1 MWVSA
6 VGSSM
11 SLRSVGITV
20 AVSGA
25 AAEIMEVRTPSG
37 LTSRKTLAP
46 CSARNSTA
54 SPNRTASRTCR
65 TQYEACVASSANL
78 LPVRVETS
86 FRRGGEAGTEATIS
100 SNSPSTSSIW

>member
-1 MWVSA
+1 
-6 VGSSM
+6 M

-25 AAEIMEVRTPSG
+25 AAEIMEVSTPSG
-37 LTSRKTLAP
+37 LTSRKTPAP

-54 SPNRTASRTCR
+54 SLNRTASRTCR
-65 TQYEACVASSANL
+65 TQYDAWVAWSVSS

-100 SNSPSTSSIW
+100 SNSPSTSSM

>member
-1 MWVSA
+1 MAWVSA

-11 SLRSVGITV
+11 SLRSVEMTV

-25 AAEIMEVRTPSG
+25 AAEIMEVSTPSG
-37 LTSRKTLAP
+37 LTSTNTPAP
-46 CSARNSTA
+46 CPARNSTA

-65 TQYEACVASSANL
+65 TQYDACVASSVSS

-100 SNSPSTSSIW
+100 SNSPSTASM